1 MEKRL
6 TVKVTVERDLHQARV
21 ARKVDTAI
29 HRLNHYP
36 VDSVVYFGNTYPWI
50 LVYPVHHVVFEQ
62 LGPRTEG

>member
-36 VDSVVYFGNTYPWI
+36 VDSAVYFGNTYP
-50 LVYPVHHVVFEQ
+50 LDTG
-62 LGPRTEG
+62 LSGASRCL